1 MYIYSRLEVEE
12 VEKAEEAEMD
22 ELAKKAQRCL
32 RITKAKGR
40 TYLQE
45 KDGMGKLRLVVEV
58 SEAKT
63 MNHAE
68 VIETIYKA
76 LMKDI
81 NMGKAE
87 ALAMRR
93 EICG

>member
-1 MYIYSRLEVEE
+1 MEDEEVEE
-12 VEKAEEAEMD
+12 AEKAEEVKM
-22 ELAKKAQRCL
+22 AKKAQRCL
-32 RITKAKGR
+32 RITRAKGR
-40 TYLQE
+40 TYIQE

-58 SEAKT
+58 SEVKT